1 MTHPLTKEMCEA
13 LSRHGWLGFD
23 SDPKGLIHDMRAAYD
38 KGAADTLERVSKL
51 LKATES
57 TVKLCPSILAVQL
70 EQAMR
75 PPHRRTT
82 MTDLSPAAQAVLT
95 AFGKHPVHSDYIVND
110 LIHGALPA
118 AIEAAVDQVTCK
130 VLTPCT
136 DFDEYAQGYLA
147 ANIKCRSKLL
157 AIAAELRSDTTQ
169 EDN

>member
-1 MTHPLTKEMCEA
+1 
-13 LSRHGWLGFD
+13 
-23 SDPKGLIHDMRAAYD
+23 
-38 KGAADTLERVSKL
+38 
-51 LKATES
+51 
-57 TVKLCPSILAVQL
+57 
-70 EQAMR
+70 
-75 PPHRRTT
+75 

-118 AIEAAVDQVTCK
+118 AIEAAVDQVICK

-147 ANIKCRSKLL
+147 AHVKCRSKLL

-169 EDN
+169 ENN